1 MRKDAPKTLREL
13 SEDYIAYKRAGGI
26 AARKEGQTILRFI
39 KLAESLNPIPAS
51 VTKELAE
58 LWENI
63 SPNESPPNQRL
74 RIGVVRRF
82 AEYLNA
88 RNILSY
94 VYPYRRSAEH
104 EFKPYIFTNEELS
117 RFFTACDNTLS
128 PYLPTRCEIA
138 SLIFRMLYS
147 TGMRLSEALHL
158 TVRDVDLVQGVIRV
172 NDTKFNKERLLPVD
186 DALLERMKHYS
197 NNVLSFVGRDSPFF
211 PNPNKDFYSPGNI
224 YSLFRDRLWAARISH
239 GGKGAGPRVHDLR
252 HTFAVHCLRRA
263 VKNGDDLS
271 IMLKFLSVYMGH
283 CDTSSTQAYLRL
295 TADMYPDIVCK
306 TEYHFD
312 VLPDLEVLYE
322 AN

>member
-1 MRKDAPKTLREL
+1 MRDDTPKTLQKL
-13 SEDYIAYKRAGGI
+13 GEDYIAHKRAGGI
-26 AARKEGQTILRFI
+26 KAHKEAQIILRFV
-39 KLAESLNPIPAS
+39 KLAESYDSTLTS

-58 LWENI
+58 IWENL

-94 VYPYRRSAEH
+94 VYPYRRSAAH
-104 EFKPYIFTNEELS
+104 EFKPYIFTNEELA

-128 PYLPTRCEIA
+128 PHLKTRCEIV
-138 SLIFRMLYS
+138 SLIFRMLYA
-147 TGMRLSEALHL
+147 TGMRLSEATNL
-158 TVRDVDLVQGVIRV
+158 TVRDVDLVQGVVRV
-172 NDTKFNKERLLPVD
+172 NDTKFGKERLLPVD
-186 DALLERMKHYS
+186 DALLARIKRYS
-197 NNVLSFVGRDSPFF
+197 NNVLTFMGQDSPFF
-211 PNPNKDFYSPGNI
+211 PNPQKGFYSSGNI
-224 YSLFRDRLWAARISH
+224 YSLFRDRLWAAKISH
-239 GGKGAGPRVHDLR
+239 GGKGAGPRIHDLR

-263 VKNGDDLS
+263 VRNGEDLS
-271 IMLKFLSVYMGH
+271 VMLKFLSVYMGH

-306 TEYHFD
+306 TEEHFN